1 MWQITYSQNPDG
13 AQFHYKSKAMRSL
26 NCARLRE
33 FFKNFTVRNTGNT
46 YQKIKTTAVE
56 FSHFQAAKIIYHLQI
71 AQQFLFECAFKRYYC
86 EYKSISVEKMNSE
99 EVESC
104 VRKNITWTQLP
115 PSAKQVYRTM
125 NNEHIFTF
133 TS

>member
-1 MWQITYSQNPDG
+1 MNHNLLSVTFVQYLLD
-13 AQFHYKSKAMRSL
+13 
-26 NCARLRE
+26 
-33 FFKNFTVRNTGNT
+33 NF
-46 YQKIKTTAVE
+46 
-56 FSHFQAAKIIYHLQI
+56 IYHLQI

-125 NNEHIFTF
+125 NNEHIFIF